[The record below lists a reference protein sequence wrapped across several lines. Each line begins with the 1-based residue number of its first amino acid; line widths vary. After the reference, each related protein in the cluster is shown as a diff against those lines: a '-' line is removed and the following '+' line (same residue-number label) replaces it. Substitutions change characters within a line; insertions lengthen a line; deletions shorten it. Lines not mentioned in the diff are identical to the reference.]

1 MLLHEVLLSVP
12 LLLFGF
18 IGGILQL
25 FHQLDL
31 VCQSFP
37 PKLLPFVELFLP
49 VSQFRLQL
57 FDVFGLVVV
66 DSQVILLFLFEQPT
80 FPLGLQL
87 SHLVFRQLFGEIDD
101 GKGGFISIGSPE
113 FFL

>member
-1 MLLHEVLLSVP
+1 MLHKVLLSIP
-12 LLLFGF
+12 LLLFSF

-25 FHQLDL
+25 FHELDL
-31 VCQSFP
+31 VCESFP

-49 VSQFRLQL
+49 VSQLGLQL
-57 FDVFGLVVV
+57 FDVFSLVIV

-80 FPLGLQL
+80 FSLGLQF
-87 SHLVFRQLFGEIDD
+87 SHLVLRQLFGEIDD
-101 GKGGFISIGSPE
+101 GKGGFISVGSPE